1 MITGDTLRAEAREH
15 RQQARRL
22 AEAAAILDGPVR
34 RIGRLRHCNNP
45 TELQRAFEGSGLTY
59 DGVSR
64 ELGFSQKWISMIVR
78 GLVSR
83 PEIEERIRA
92 IISEVNSGV
101 SAHDAA
107 GESAR

>member
-1 MITGDTLRAEAREH
+1 VITGDTLRTEAREH

-22 AEAAAILDGPVR
+22 VEAAAILDGPVR
-34 RIGRLRHCNNP
+34 RIGRPRHCSNP

-78 GLVSR
+78 GLVNR
-83 PEIEERIRA
+83 PEIEVRIRA
-92 IISEVNSGV
+92 IICEVNSRV
-101 SAHDAA
+101 AA
-107 GESAR
+107 RQASGEGA